1 VLLLLLLLLLL
12 IQNTMHQTTMFPKLL
27 LEVTSSFHFYIKYIL
42 QHVWK
47 LSRLVFY
54 AQYNHPAV
62 IIAVRAP
69 TSKDECHGVSD
80 YNVEKC
86 STSIQFLYTSHRK
99 QKAILYGLLV
109 LQEPMNTI
117 LILNGLNIATLHC
130 KITSKGF

>member
-1 VLLLLLLLLLL
+1 
-12 IQNTMHQTTMFPKLL
+12 MHQTTMFPKLL

-86 STSIQFLYTSHRK
+86 STSIQIYTQVIENKKRYYTVYWCYKS
-99 QKAILYGLLV
+99 Q
-109 LQEPMNTI
+109 
-117 LILNGLNIATLHC
+117 
-130 KITSKGF
+130 